1 MTPARLLLLS
11 AVVTGAALWAPGAQA
26 LTSIQTS
33 SPSLFSFTG
42 SSSSSNVLSFTR
54 FNTNIVG
61 DDKKNVTLLGY
72 DYILSTVTASGTVS
86 LANLSPN
93 PINGPFNSQV
103 SLAFGRIDGPGAVS
117 FNPVNATSA
126 GSLPS
131 GPSSSILALTG
142 SATNVVSPDPYIVLT
157 NPANFTTPPSTP
169 LPSLTS
175 SSASWAYIS
184 PPGPL
189 SGYDNAV
196 ASGRIA
202 VRWHYS
208 YDLQEVPAPLPLAG
222 AGIAFAWSRGLRR
235 RARGLA

>member
-11 AVVTGAALWAPGAQA
+11 VVVTGAALWAPGAQA

-33 SPSLFSFTG
+33 SPSLFSLKGTG
-42 SSSSSNVLSFTR
+42 SSSIVHSFTR

-86 LANLSPN
+86 LANPSPS

-103 SLAFGRIDGPGAVS
+103 TLSFGRIDGPGTVS
-117 FNPVNATSA
+117 FNPVSATSA
-126 GSLPS
+126 GSLPA
-131 GPSSSILALTG
+131 GPSSATLALTG
-142 SATNVVSPDPYIVLT
+142 SATNVVSPDPYLVLS

-169 LPSLTS
+169 LPSLSS

-189 SGYDNAV
+189 SGYNEAV

-235 RARGLA
+235 RVRGLA

>member
-33 SPSLFSFTG
+33 SPSLFSLTG

-103 SLAFGRIDGPGAVS
+103 SLAFGRIDGPGTVS
-117 FNPVNATSA
+117 FNPVSATSA
-126 GSLPS
+126 GSLPA
-131 GPSSSILALTG
+131 GPSSATLALTG
-142 SATNVVSPDPYIVLT
+142 SATNVVSPDPYLVLS
-157 NPANFTTPPSTP
+157 NPANFTTPPSTR
-169 LPSLTS
+169 SAAGMTTASCTAGCWKSTS
-175 SSASWAYIS
+175 ST
-184 PPGPL
+184 
-189 SGYDNAV
+189 
-196 ASGRIA
+196 
-202 VRWHYS
+202 
-208 YDLQEVPAPLPLAG
+208 
-222 AGIAFAWSRGLRR
+222 SRGITFRPPTLIMSLRR
-235 RARGLA
+235 STM